1 MIARS
6 LGTPNIAD
14 ISSASGMAG
23 STHLPPLEGLES
35 GMLNDV
41 LMEDFSST
49 YPDSGYSDSVK
60 SEPSSPSSSQDH
72 SPPLSPVNSFL
83 LPTINTVLTQPYPAA
98 PQVPQVSQLAG
109 KIAIPKLNKP
119 ASSQMSQPAPLV
131 LLCNHQAPTAG
142 QIIVKTEPS
151 PLVTGGPTVTTN
163 AEELRNIKRQQRMI
177 KNRESACISRK
188 KKKEYVAQLEDQI
201 KQLSN
206 DNLVRKNN
214 KRTMQDYVSQRLII
228 NSLLPA
234 SPE

>member
-1 MIARS
+1 M
-6 LGTPNIAD
+6 T
-14 ISSASGMAG
+14 G
-23 STHLPPLEGLES
+23 STSLPPLEGLES

-41 LMEDFSST
+41 LMEDFSYT

-72 SPPLSPVNSFL
+72 SPPLSPVNNYL
-83 LPTINTVLTQPYPAA
+83 VPTINTVLTQPYPTA
-98 PQVPQVSQLAG
+98 PPVSQLTG
-109 KIAIPKLNKP
+109 KIAIPKLSKP
-119 ASSQMSQPAPLV
+119 ASSQMSQQQSTPLV
-131 LLCNHQAPTAG
+131 LLCNPAPTPG

-151 PLVTGGPTVTTN
+151 PLVTAGPTVTTN

-188 KKKEYVAQLEDQI
+188 KKKEYVSLLEDQI

-214 KRTMQDYVSQRLII
+214 NRTMQYNTERHRQRLI
-228 NSLLPA
+228 NSLPF
-234 SPE
+234 SFSGMRMRI